1 MSTVVFPRAGLHT
14 KTAPYVVWI
23 ETKVTGRCDTIIRR
37 MVLWG
42 VTITL
47 DSAVT
52 TAAGSSSC
60 CCAAAADAATGAAIR
75 AAEAADSA
83 VTTAA
88 GSSFCFCFA
97 AAAAAGAGAA
107 SPAKRARSAY
117 RRFRQHTLH
126 SILKRRGPLIR
137 PSIFITAWDW
147 HRPPTCILFGSAPIS
162 AGSLEEGFWPKSASI
177 QSVRLWLTKYH
188 ISMSVKTLKMDTLH
202 V

>member
-52 TAAGSSSC
+52 TAAGSS
-60 CCAAAADAATGAAIR
+60 
-75 AAEAADSA
+75 
-83 VTTAA
+83 
-88 GSSFCFCFA
+88 FCFCFA

-126 SILKRRGPLIR
+126 SILKLRGPLIR

-147 HRPPTCILFGSAPIS
+147 HRSPTCILFGSAPIS
-162 AGSLEEGFWPKSASI
+162 GGKFGKRVLAQIRLHSVCSLMVDKVSYFHVCQDLKNGHAARIMRTP
-177 QSVRLWLTKYH
+177 VRYER
-188 ISMSVKTLKMDTLH
+188 S
-202 V
+202 